1 MNCIHDF
8 LDLRASYFEK
18 KKINSWTYFIFL
30 FVYFNCRLYFHSYF
44 VSSFSFVIKKPTAEF
59 NLSSPLYSL
68 NFNYNFYFLFS
79 GLFLLG
85 FLATQSSAQ
94 VRPPNFSPDAI
105 PETSFT
111 CEDKITGGYYADQ
124 EADCQLFHVCVQ
136 VSEYEVW
143 IIYQFFWKIS
153 HFTPLNFGGLC
164 SA

>member
-1 MNCIHDF
+1 MNLFYIRFSIFELSFIFTFSFRF
-8 LDLRASYFEK
+8 LIQFCY
-18 KKINSWTYFIFL
+18 KKI
-30 FVYFNCRLYFHSYF
+30 
-44 VSSFSFVIKKPTAEF
+44 PAEVK
-59 NLSSPLYSL
+59 LSSPLYSL
-68 NFNYNFYFLFS
+68 NFNYNFYFLFP

-153 HFTPLNFGGLC
+153 HFTPLNFSGLC

>member
-1 MNCIHDF
+1 MNLFYIRFSIFELSFIFTFSFRF
-8 LDLRASYFEK
+8 LIQFCY
-18 KKINSWTYFIFL
+18 KKI
-30 FVYFNCRLYFHSYF
+30 
-44 VSSFSFVIKKPTAEF
+44 PAEF

-68 NFNYNFYFLFS
+68 NFNYNFYFLFP

-143 IIYQFFWKIS
+143 IIYQFFYFWKKILLLHS
-153 HFTPLNFGGLC
+153 SQFRWFVLNLKNF
-164 SA
+164 S